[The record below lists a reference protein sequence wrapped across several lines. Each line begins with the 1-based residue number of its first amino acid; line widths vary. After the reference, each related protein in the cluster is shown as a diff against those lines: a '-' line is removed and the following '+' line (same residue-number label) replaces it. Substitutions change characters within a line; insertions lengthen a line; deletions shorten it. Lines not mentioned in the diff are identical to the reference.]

1 MTAKEI
7 DNLTDILTNKGMSSD
22 KIIEIIKYVE
32 LTDPK
37 EAQSPQTN

>member
-7 DNLTDILTNKGMSSD
+7 DILTDILTNEGMSSD
-22 KIIEIIKYVE
+22 KITEIIKYVE

-37 EAQSPQTN
+37 EAQSSQTN